1 MILKTEPQSISPYLK
16 DASNYTSGFAEKVII
31 PESLDELIT
40 FLKINQKPVTI
51 AGAGTGMTAS
61 RIPES
66 GLIISLEKF
75 NELGIPN
82 NGFIDVGPATTL
94 AKLQKNLA
102 TTKYFY
108 PPNPTEPLASIGGTL
123 ATNASGSRSYKY
135 GVTRDYV
142 IEADIVLANGTFTTL
157 SRGLSINDPLILSD
171 GQKLIFPN
179 IYYQSPICKNA
190 AGYYVRPGMDWL
202 DLFIGSDGTLCI
214 FTRIRL
220 KLLPSPES
228 FIAGIL
234 FFSKEEQCWELVSS
248 IKQSNVKFIDPC
260 SLEYFDKNS
269 FGRLRGEFNNIP
281 SRARAAL
288 FFENV
293 INKQEDHEHTLD
305 AWFNYLSKKNVL
317 LKDSW
322 IAQSPKD
329 LTRFHNFRHAIPILI
344 NEENSRMGR
353 VKIGTDMA
361 VSDKFFMDLMFFY
374 QRELS
379 KSKLDFVIFGHLGDN
394 HLHINLLPKPE
405 EIDEAHKLYGIFVE
419 QVIKWEGT
427 VSAEHG
433 IGKLKKNYFLKMIGF
448 AALNDLL
455 KIKRT
460 IDPKNILGIGNLF

>member
-1 MILKTEPQSISPYLK
+1 MIFKTEPQTISPYLK
-16 DASNYTSGFAEKVII
+16 DASNYTSGSADKVII
-31 PESLDELIT
+31 PESFDELIT
-40 FLKINQKPVTI
+40 FLKTNQKPVTI

-94 AKLQKNLA
+94 AKLQSHLA

-123 ATNASGSRSYKY
+123 STNASGSRSYKY

-142 IEADIVLANGTFTTL
+142 LEADIVLSNGSFTSL
-157 SRGLSINDPLILSD
+157 SRGWSINDPLIFSD
-171 GQKLIFPN
+171 GRKIIFPN
-179 IYYQSPICKNA
+179 ISYQSPKCKNA
-190 AGYYVRPGMDWL
+190 AGYHVRPEMDWL

-220 KLLPSPES
+220 KVLPRPES

-234 FFSKEEQCWELVSS
+234 FFSKEEECWELVSS
-248 IKQSNVKFIDPC
+248 IKQSDAKFIDPC
-260 SLEYFDKNS
+260 SLEYFDKYS
-269 FGRLRGEFNNIP
+269 LARLREKFNNIP

-288 FFENV
+288 FFENA
-293 INKQEDHEHTLD
+293 INNQEDHENILD
-305 AWFNYLSKKNVL
+305 AWFNYLSEKNVL

-329 LTRFHNFRHAIPILI
+329 LIRFQDFRHAIPTLI
-344 NEENSRMGR
+344 NEENSRLGR

-361 VSDKFFMDLMFFY
+361 VSDKHFMDLMFFY

-379 KSKLDFVIFGHLGDN
+379 RSKLDFVIFGHLGDN
-394 HLHINLLPKPE
+394 HLHINLLPKPD
-405 EIDEAHKLYGIFVE
+405 EIKKAHELYEILVE

-433 IGKLKKNYFLKMIGF
+433 IGKLKKNYFLKMIGDV
-448 AALNDLL
+448 ALNDLL
-455 KIKRT
+455 KIKRA
-460 IDPKNILGIGNLF
+460 IDPRNILGIGNLF

>member
-1 MILKTEPQSISPYLK
+1 MIFKTESQTISPYLK
-16 DASNYTSGFAEKVII
+16 DASNYRSGSADKVII
-31 PESLDELIT
+31 PESFDELIT
-40 FLKINQKPVTI
+40 FLKTNQKPVTI

-61 RIPES
+61 RIPET

-82 NGFIDVGPATTL
+82 DGFIDVGPATTL
-94 AKLQKNLA
+94 AKLQSHLA

-142 IEADIVLANGTFTTL
+142 LEADIVLSNGSFTTL
-157 SRGLSINDPLILSD
+157 SRGLSINNPLIFSD
-171 GQKLIFPN
+171 GQKVIFPK
-179 IYYQSPICKNA
+179 ISYQSPRCKNA

-214 FTRIRL
+214 YTRVRL
-220 KLLPSPES
+220 KLLPRPES

-234 FFSKEEQCWELVSS
+234 FFSKEEECWELVSS
-248 IKQSNVKFIDPC
+248 IKQSNIKFIDPC
-260 SLEYFDKNS
+260 SLEYFDKYS
-269 FGRLRGEFNNIP
+269 LDRLRDKFSNIP
-281 SRARAAL
+281 SMTRAAL
-288 FFENV
+288 FFENA
-293 INKQEDHEHTLD
+293 INNQDDYENILD
-305 AWFNYLSKKNVL
+305 AWFNYLSEKNVL

-329 LTRFHNFRHAIPILI
+329 LIRFQNFRHAIPTLI
-344 NEENSRMGR
+344 NEENSRLGR

-361 VSDKFFMDLMFFY
+361 VSDKYFMDLMFFY
-374 QRELS
+374 QIELS
-379 KSKLDFVIFGHLGDN
+379 RSKLDFVIFGHLGDN
-394 HLHINLLPKPE
+394 HLHINLLPKPD
-405 EIDEAHKLYGIFVE
+405 EIEKAYELYGILVE
-419 QVIKWEGT
+419 QVIKWKGT

-433 IGKLKKNYFLKMIGF
+433 IGKLKKNYFLKMIGDV
-448 AALNDLL
+448 ALNDLL
-455 KIKRT
+455 NIKKT